1 MASPVST
8 GLTYADLERL
18 PDDGLTRELI
28 DGDLYVTARPVRR
41 HQYVAGRITRR
52 LLDYTDEH
60 GGEAY
65 PEPGVYFSEVD
76 YVAPDAVI
84 VGPAKLAGLDERFV
98 DASPDL
104 VVEVSSPTTRR
115 VDLVRKRA
123 LYERERV
130 AEFWFVDLDADRI
143 EVYRLTGQR
152 YGRPALVGPGE
163 RLQPSH
169 LPGLVV
175 DVDDALGLAGPR
187 EGAI

>member
-1 MASPVST
+1 MASTDMASPVAT

-18 PDDGLTRELI
+18 PDDGLKHELI
-28 DGDLYVTARPVRR
+28 DGDLYMTARPARR
-41 HQYVAGRITRR
+41 HQYVAARITRR

-76 YVAPDAVI
+76 YVAPDAVL
-84 VGPAKLAGLDERFV
+84 VGPAKLSGLDARFV

-104 VVEVSSPTTRR
+104 VVEASSPSTRR
-115 VDLVRKRA
+115 VDLIRKRA

-130 AEFWFVDLDADRI
+130 VEFWFVDLDADRV
-143 EVYRLTGQR
+143 EVYRLSGRR
-152 YGRPALVGPGE
+152 YGRPRVVGPGE

-169 LPGLVV
+169 LPGLDVH
-175 DVDDALGLAGPR
+175 VDDLLGLAG
-187 EGAI
+187 E